1 MPVFGPPNAVLKD
14 ERIVRFPPGCELEI
28 VNVPPL
34 LSVTEGAVAVP
45 PSNTTLW
52 PSRSSVAV
60 GVPVL
65 PIRIER
71 VEVMPAV
78 VCNVPPLILTIEGT
92 EAPNWA
98 SRPKERRR

>member
-78 VCNVPPLILTIEGT
+78 VCNVPPLILTIEARKLPTGH
-92 EAPNWA
+92 
-98 SRPKERRR
+98 RPKERRR